1 MLDDEYM
8 DYISS
13 YNLTP
18 ISTFSVALQP
28 RDDHFRILAIG
39 KYCMGIRNVEECE
52 IFANKSILN

>member
-1 MLDDEYM
+1 MLDDEYV

-18 ISTFSVALQP
+18 ILTFSVALQP
-28 RDDHFRILAIG
+28 RDHFHILAIG

>member
-1 MLDDEYM
+1 MLDDEYV

-18 ISTFSVALQP
+18 ILTFSVALQP
-28 RDDHFRILAIG
+28 CDHFRILTIG